1 MTTLM
6 TSSTQYLSLDDAR
19 LAQHARSDPQ
29 AFAELYRRHMRSIYR
44 YHLAHTGNAGDAE
57 DLTSQTFMAALEGMR
72 SFRGGGPYITWLIG
86 IASRKR
92 ALFFRG
98 KKTQI
103 PLDAVLHIPAP
114 SLPTEKA
121 AARRLQMDQLFAA
134 LKTISQDRA
143 EAIILCFLKLYDG
156 QREYLPSHSETG
168 TISVLEKGAL
178 ELVSAQMGRNEVLT
192 GSIEAIG
199 DRIRIR
205 FVSESI
211 TDDPRM
217 IASSRT
223 FDLESDTLRY
233 EMGMHTTR
241 VERLTPHLKNSLQ
254 RVK

>member
-19 LAQHARSDPQ
+19 LAQHAHSDPQ

-143 EAIILCFLKLYDG
+143 EAIILCFF
-156 QREYLPSHSETG
+156 SELSTAEAG
-168 TISVLEKGAL
+168 LVLRKSEAAVRMLISRGLHDLRTRTSLAL
-178 ELVSAQMGRNEVLT
+178 E
-192 GSIEAIG
+192 
-199 DRIRIR
+199 
-205 FVSESI
+205 
-211 TDDPRM
+211 
-217 IASSRT
+217 
-223 FDLESDTLRY
+223 
-233 EMGMHTTR
+233 
-241 VERLTPHLKNSLQ
+241 VEDE
-254 RVK
+254 